1 MCCWFHSSLLCDLL
15 PPSSHL
21 SLCLIVRAVD
31 SNVAF
36 PHTSAAIMF
45 IFYDPSLYPAKFNTL
60 HTILH
65 FFFPFFAACLML
77 VARELKDENGS
88 NASMVNSGNDL
99 SPLPLLLLV
108 SRAKPL
114 TKRERGGLGMMVQH

>member
-65 FFFPFFAACLML
+65 FFFFLLCSMFDVGGQSVERRKWIQCF
-77 VARELKDENGS
+77 NG
-88 NASMVNSGNDL
+88 
-99 SPLPLLLLV
+99 
-108 SRAKPL
+108 K
-114 TKRERGGLGMMVQH
+114 